1 MNRYPIWKYLL
12 IVFALAAGFMYTVP
26 NLYGESPAV
35 QVSAA
40 HSGVTVGTDTMARVQ
55 KALDDAK
62 LPVTNVALDG
72 KTLLVKLKDVDSQ
85 PHAKEVTQQVLGD
98 DYVVALNLVP
108 NTPKWFDSVG
118 AHPMA
123 RGLDL
128 RGGVHFTL
136 EVDMAA
142 AITKTLDRVS
152 GEARRS
158 MRDAQV
164 RWGSIHTI
172 GQTVVIQLRDVET
185 TNAARKA
192 LEKNIQNMQITQ
204 PGDTSLQLA
213 FTPQELQKIQGDAIL
228 QNIGSLHNRINA
240 LGVTEPT
247 IQQQGANRIVVE
259 LPGVQ
264 DTAKAKD
271 IIGRTASLE
280 VRMADMDQGHIAAA
294 ISGDVPAGYE
304 LLRMISSRSTAGQ
317 PVLIKKEV
325 ELTGEN
331 INKAEPTF
339 DQQGSPVISMGL
351 DGQGA
356 TIFRQLTRENV
367 GKNMAIVLVENGKG
381 QVITAPRINGEL
393 GGSFVI
399 EGGGMSIEEA
409 TDISILVKSGA
420 LAAPMNIIE
429 ERTIGP
435 SLGRDN
441 IDKGF
446 KSTLYGFMAIT
457 AFMVIYYR
465 VFGVTATIGLAVNL
479 LFLIGCLS
487 LLHVTM
493 TLPGIAAIAL
503 TLGMAIDSNVLINE
517 RIREE
522 VRAGMPPQSAI
533 NAGYD
538 HAFATILD
546 SNITTLIAGL
556 ALLIFGSGAVRGF
569 AWVHCIGIV
578 TSMFSSV
585 FVSRGVV
592 NLIYGYRRKVKSL
605 AV

>member
-1 MNRYPIWKYLL
+1 MNRYPSWKYLL
-12 IVFALAAGFMYTVP
+12 IVFALLAGFMYTVP
-26 NLYGESPAV
+26 NLYGESPAI

-40 HSGVTVGTDTMARVQ
+40 HSGVEVNTDIMGRVQ
-55 KALDDAK
+55 KALGDAK
-62 LPVTNVALDG
+62 LPVTNVSLEG

-85 PHAKEVTQQVLGD
+85 PHAKEVTQQALGD

-108 NTPKWFDSVG
+108 NTPKWFESVG
-118 AHPMA
+118 ARPMA

-164 RWGSIHTI
+164 RWGSIHTV
-172 GQTVVIQLRDVET
+172 GQAVVIQLRDVET

-192 LEKNIQNMQITQ
+192 LEKSITNMQITQ
-204 PGDTSLQLA
+204 PSDTAVQLA
-213 FTPQELQKIQGDAIL
+213 FTPQELQKIQGDAVL
-228 QNIGSLHNRINA
+228 QNISSLHNRINA

-247 IQQQGANRIVVE
+247 IQQQGVNRIVVE

-280 VRMADMDQGHIAAA
+280 VRMADMEQSHIAAA
-294 ISGDVPAGYE
+294 IAGDVPAGYE
-304 LLRMISSRSTAGQ
+304 LLKMISSRSNGGQ
-317 PVLIKKEV
+317 DVLIKKEV

-351 DGQGA
+351 DGEGA

-533 NAGYD
+533 NAGYE